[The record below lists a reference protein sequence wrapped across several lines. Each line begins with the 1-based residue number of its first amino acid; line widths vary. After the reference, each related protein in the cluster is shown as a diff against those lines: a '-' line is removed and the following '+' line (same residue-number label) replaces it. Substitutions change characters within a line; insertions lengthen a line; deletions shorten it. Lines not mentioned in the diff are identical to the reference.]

1 MLLRPTDSVPTEIL
15 MLDHSCFPLLCINA
29 LQQHEQRLR
38 AVECAVGA
46 VAEQLRDFGSLGV
59 PSERAGLA
67 WREAAVEQAVFSALK
82 KKQAE
87 PRGGLV
93 AVGRQLWRRCRT
105 LKMGRSTIHIKM
117 AVENPKAA

>member
-38 AVECAVGA
+38 AVESAVGA
-46 VAEQLRDFGSLGV
+46 VAEQLREFESLGV

-67 WREAAVEQAVFSALK
+67 WREAAVEHAVFSALTP
-82 KKQAE
+82 KQAE

-93 AVGRQLWRRCRT
+93 AVGRRLWRRCRT
-105 LKMGRSTIHIKM
+105 LKVGRSTVHIKM
-117 AVENPKAA
+117 AVETP